1 MMYKITANTDKTV
14 TIAKNNDYGI
24 YDEILIL
31 RWDGRDDLRQD
42 LSIIVK
48 KINDYKKLPEEKRT
62 EEKTYEI
69 LKVEEEKDRLINYLI
84 ETLPIYRRLQT
95 VEITKIEETTNN
107 QERKK

>member
-14 TIAKNNDYGI
+14 TIAQNNDFGI

-31 RWDGRDDLRQD
+31 RWNGRDDLRQE
-42 LSIIVK
+42 LSIIIK

-84 ETLPIYRRLQT
+84 ETLPIYRRL
-95 VEITKIEETTNN
+95 K
-107 QERKK
+107 